1 MSTQQK
7 KPAPAEKDTSNKAK
21 KERILKNQP
30 EKTQGKSDGSKRVV
44 KIYGGIMTSTA
55 VAKGSGDGDVQRRTR
70 EKFYEEQRQKMLQ
83 ELKAEREN
91 ELQDKNGKGGRR
103 KR

>member
-30 EKTQGKSDGSKRVV
+30 EKTKGQSERPKRVT
-44 KIYGGIMTSTA
+44 KIKAGIIVSTS

-70 EKFYEEQRQKMLQ
+70 EKFYEEQRLKMLQ

-103 KR
+103 RR